1 MRNSTRLEILGFDP
15 DSDLHR
21 GRSSVVDRGFEVEE
35 VAHIDWMVEVHA
47 VDACCNHNG
56 SGVSQGRN
64 PSCNIDKF
72 EDCAAVDVSHRF
84 GVYMHHL
91 TGKGGLGS
99 GYRLCQLAQA
109 VYGKSVI

>member
-47 VDACCNHNG
+47 VDACCDHN
-56 SGVSQGRN
+56 SSRVSQGRN

-72 EDCAAVDVSHRF
+72 EDCAAVDVSHRI
-84 GVYMHHL
+84 GVYRHHL
-91 TGKGGLGS
+91 AGEGGLGS
-99 GYRLCQLAQA
+99 AYWLCRPAQD
-109 VYGKSVI
+109 VSVHSVI